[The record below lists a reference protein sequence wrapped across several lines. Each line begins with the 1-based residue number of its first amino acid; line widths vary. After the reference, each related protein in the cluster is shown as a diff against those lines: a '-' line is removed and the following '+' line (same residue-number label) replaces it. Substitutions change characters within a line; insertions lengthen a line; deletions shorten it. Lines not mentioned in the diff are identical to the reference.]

1 MNNILPSLH
10 LYITKVIHIADSIYL
25 FQIDMN
31 KTSHYTIKRIY
42 EYDSNVSNGFIKCF
56 MININ
61 NLNLKLNN
69 VEVMTT
75 LEFKPTYNNFIVK
88 TITVLNKNQNK
99 NNNNKYQSL
108 NNKIYKNINSI
119 KTL

>member
-31 KTSHYTIKRIY
+31 KTSQYTIKRIY

-56 MININ
+56 MINIS
-61 NLNLKLNN
+61 NLKLKLN

-99 NNNNKYQSL
+99 NNNKYQSL
-108 NNKIYKNINSI
+108 NNKIFHNINSI